1 MSKNDINDAKNSAE
15 EADKSNVPQT
25 KKDTF
30 FDSLVVAVVIA
41 MVIKGLLLQ
50 TYQIPSESM
59 VGTLLKG
66 DFILLNRLSY
76 IFSAPD
82 RGDVVV
88 FEYPLDPSKDFIK
101 RVIGTPGDKIELK
114 DKTIYVNGVAQP
126 EPYKQV
132 NGMVSMPGELSSKD
146 NFQQFTVPEGKY
158 FMMGDNRD
166 NSYDSRFWGFVDK
179 GSIKGHAV
187 LIYWSL
193 ETPEYNS
200 VWSKFPLSMFRFL
213 NPAYDRFDRFFKPIK

>member
-1 MSKNDINDAKNSAE
+1 MSRNDIKDAKNQAEVTDSAK
-15 EADKSNVPQT
+15 APAA

-76 IFSAPD
+76 LSSGPD

-126 EPYKQV
+126 ETYKQV
-132 NGMVSMPGELSSKD
+132 NGMMAMPGELSSKD
-146 NFQQFTVPEGKY
+146 NFSQFTVPSGKY

-179 GSIKGHAV
+179 KAIKGRAV

-193 ETPEYNS
+193 KTPEYNS
-200 VWSKFPLSMFRFL
+200 PWSKFPLSVFRFL
-213 NPAYDRFDRFFKPIK
+213 NPAYDRFESFFKPIK

>member
-1 MSKNDINDAKNSAE
+1 MSKNDMNDTKNPATE
-15 EADKSNVPQT
+15 TDKSTEPQA

-66 DFILLNRLSY
+66 DFILLNRLAY
-76 IFSAPD
+76 IFSAPE

-132 NGMVSMPGELSSKD
+132 NGIVSMPGELSAKD
-146 NFQQFTVPEGKY
+146 NFPQFTVPQGKY

-166 NSYDSRFWGFVDK
+166 NSYDSRFWGFVDES
-179 GSIKGHAV
+179 SIKGHAV

-193 ETPEYNS
+193 KDPEYSS
-200 VWSKFPLSMFRFL
+200 VWSKFPLSMFRFM

>member
-1 MSKNDINDAKNSAE
+1 MSKNDISDTKNSAGE
-15 EADKSNVPQT
+15 TDKSAAPQA

-66 DFILLNRLSY
+66 DFILLNRLAY
-76 IFSAPD
+76 IFSAPE

-126 EPYKQV
+126 ESYKQV
-132 NGMVSMPGELSSKD
+132 NGMVPMPGELSSKD
-146 NFQQFTVPEGKY
+146 NFAQFTVPADKY

-179 GSIKGHAV
+179 SAIKGHAV

-193 ETPEYNS
+193 ETPEYS
-200 VWSKFPLSMFRFL
+200 SAWSKFPLSMLRFL

>member
-1 MSKNDINDAKNSAE
+1 MSKNDINDVKNSAE
-15 EADKSNVPQT
+15 EAKAPQA

-76 IFSAPD
+76 LGSGPD

-126 EPYKQV
+126 EAYKQV
-132 NGMVSMPGELSSKD
+132 NGMMSMPGELSSKD
-146 NFQQFTVPEGKY
+146 SFPQFTVPAGKY

-179 GSIKGHAV
+179 KAIKGRAV

-193 ETPEYNS
+193 KTPEYNS
-200 VWSKFPLSMFRFL
+200 AWSKFPLSVFRFL
-213 NPAYDRFDRFFKPIK
+213 NPAYDRFERFFKPIR

>member
-1 MSKNDINDAKNSAE
+1 MSKRDIKGSKEKPE
-15 EADKSNVPQT
+15 ETEELKTAQA

-41 MVIKGLLLQ
+41 MLIKGLLLQ

-66 DFILLNRLSY
+66 DYILLNRLAY
-76 IFSAPD
+76 IFSEPE
-82 RGDVVV
+82 RNDVVV
-88 FEYPLDPSKDFIK
+88 FEYPLEPSKDFIK

-114 DKTIYVNGVAQP
+114 DKVLYVNGQAQP
-126 EPYKQV
+126 EPFKQL
-132 NGMVSMPGELSSKD
+132 NGMIPLPADISPKD
-146 NFQQFTVPEGKY
+146 SFTQITVPEGYY

-166 NSYDSRFWGFVDK
+166 NSYDSRFWGFVDEDA
-179 GSIKGHAV
+179 IKGKAV

-193 ETPEYNS
+193 ETPAYDS
-200 VWSKFPLSMFRFL
+200 AWAKFPLSMFRFL
-213 NPAYDRFDRFFKPIK
+213 NPAYDRFERFFKPIR